1 MPRLGRRGLTP
12 ARPPHQPRAQRCNAQ
27 VRALDAWKLYLVDW
41 GYNTPEERAAA
52 AAHPRITV
60 LDVAA
65 FRRLLRVGG

>member
-1 MPRLGRRGLTP
+1 MP
-12 ARPPHQPRAQRCNAQ
+12 
-27 VRALDAWKLYLVDW
+27 ALDAWELYLVDW

-65 FRRLLRVGG
+65 FRRLLRVGGWRVAVSESK